1 MILINV
7 EEELDKYDLVEMGI
21 PVMAFNNGIM
31 PPKEE
36 TDNVVVAD
44 NTENAVV
51 QSDAIA
57 DTQFDSEGTGYDLDI
72 AKQLNF
78 EPSKIEDAN
87 FGHMQSAAPISE
99 LINSGVFTEED
110 LLKFGI
116 PENSSMLLKG
126 MQHESV
132 NKELNAPH
140 NLEYKKI
147 NTPLGER
154 YIGFPKTNTQNIT
167 EQSDTINDTQ
177 EQSVV
182 ANVAEDTPKAIIQG
196 VVEGSRN
203 FNDFM
208 GDLVGAPGDA
218 FNYIGKN
225 LTGQEDFNKFLGSE
239 DIKQK
244 VQSSL
249 SWLDEN
255 IMPDIGFNEYANEP
269 FNYELY
275 GEIVKVVAQFATP
288 AVPTAKVLS
297 GAKLIQKGWRKADLW
312 VEGMKAPNPFVRG
325 MVWGSIAD
333 AAAFPEMQNTLTD
346 DLAKYLLGQTPEERS
361 EFGNVVVSIFEKNV
375 DDPAIV
381 NRLRTSLEGLILGG
395 AIQGFIEVAVKGAKL
410 IPWDQLF
417 KEAEI
422 NTNSL
427 NLQTSNTK
435 L

>member
-57 DTQFDSEGTGYDLDI
+57 DTQI
-72 AKQLNF
+72 
-78 EPSKIEDAN
+78 DAV
-87 FGHMQSAAPISE
+87 E
-99 LINSGVFTEED
+99 
-110 LLKFGI
+110 
-116 PENSSMLLKG
+116 
-126 MQHESV
+126 
-132 NKELNAPH
+132 
-140 NLEYKKI
+140 
-147 NTPLGER
+147 
-154 YIGFPKTNTQNIT
+154 
-167 EQSDTINDTQ
+167 DTQ

-208 GDLVGAPGDA
+208 GNFLGAQGDA

-239 DIKQK
+239 EIKQK

-249 SWLDEN
+249 NWLDEN
-255 IMPDIGFNEYANEP
+255 IMPDIGFNEYANKP

-275 GEIVKVVAQFATP
+275 GEIIKVFSQFATP
-288 AVPTAKVLS
+288 AAPTAKVVK
-297 GAKLIQKGWRKADLW
+297 ATQLIEKGLGKANLW
-312 VEGMKAPNPFVRG
+312 VEGMKAPNPFIRS
-325 MVWGSIAD
+325 MVWGTLAD
-333 AAAFPEMQNTLTD
+333 AAAFPEMEGSLTNM
-346 DLAKYLLGQTPEERS
+346 LSKYLLGQTPEERS
-361 EFGNVVVSIFEKNV
+361 EFGNVVVSVLEKNV

-381 NRLRTSLEGLILGG
+381 NNLRTGLDGL
-395 AIQGFIEVAVKGAKL
+395 FISSGVELFVKAAVKGAKL
-410 IPWDQLF
+410 IPWDRLF

>member
-7 EEELDKYDLVEMGI
+7 EEELDKYDAVEMGI
-21 PVMAFNNGIM
+21 PVMAFNNEIM

-36 TDNVVVAD
+36 TNNVVVAD

-51 QSDAIA
+51 QSDAVA
-57 DTQFDSEGTGYDLDI
+57 DTEV
-72 AKQLNF
+72 
-78 EPSKIEDAN
+78 DAV
-87 FGHMQSAAPISE
+87 E
-99 LINSGVFTEED
+99 
-110 LLKFGI
+110 
-116 PENSSMLLKG
+116 
-126 MQHESV
+126 
-132 NKELNAPH
+132 
-140 NLEYKKI
+140 
-147 NTPLGER
+147 
-154 YIGFPKTNTQNIT
+154 
-167 EQSDTINDTQ
+167 DTQ

-196 VVEGSRN
+196 VVEGSKN

-208 GDLVGAPGDA
+208 GTLAGAPGDA
-218 FNYIGKN
+218 LNYLGKN
-225 LTGQEDFNKFLGSE
+225 LTGEENFNKFLGSE
-239 DIKQK
+239 DINRQL
-244 VQSSL
+244 QAGL

-255 IMPDIGFNEYANEP
+255 IMPDMGFNEYANKP

-275 GEIVKVVAQFATP
+275 GQIVKVVSQFATP
-288 AVPTAKVLS
+288 AVPSAKVVS
-297 GAKLIQKGWRKADLW
+297 GAKLIEKGWRKANLW

-333 AAAFPEMQNTLTD
+333 AAAFPEMQGTLTD

-375 DDPAIV
+375 NDPAIV
-381 NRLRTSLEGLILGG
+381 NRLRLSLEGLVLGG
-395 AIQGFIEVAVKGAKL
+395 AIQGFIEIAVKGAKL